1 MSIRCDLFS
10 CFGVQTVDPTLDM
23 DTIHIKN
30 LEKYVLEFNQ
40 SLPFPTT
47 DDKITEVLLAYA
59 IKANLDKTDVS
70 MIFEQLRFPNDE
82 EHISAVVNK

>member
-1 MSIRCDLFS
+1 ME
-10 CFGVQTVDPTLDM
+10 
-23 DTIHIKN
+23 TIDIKN

-47 DDKITEVLLAYA
+47 DDKITEVLRAYA

-70 MIFEQLRFPNDE
+70 IIFEKLGFPSDE
-82 EHISAVVNK
+82 EHISAAMKK